1 MPVELVE
8 QQVKAVHEV
17 LDGRRWATWPWEAW

>member
-1 MPVELVE
+1 MLVELVE

-17 LDGRRWATWPWEAW
+17 LDGDHVPPSGVTW